1 MRSSDEKGGSDLN
14 DEAMIRDTHARF
26 CQYLDERRFVEWSEL
41 FAPEGTFQGIRTR
54 DEILAAIERG
64 GLARRPELLRKHITA
79 NFIIGLDGDRADV
92 ESDLIL
98 YEREGEGEF
107 LIRTGK
113 YTDRMVREGERWL
126 FENRDLEWT
135 ANALGDEG

>member
-1 MRSSDEKGGSDLN
+1 MRKAGSGVN

-26 CQYLDERRFVEWSEL
+26 CQYLDERRFAEWAAL
-41 FAPEGTFQGIRTR
+41 FAVDGTFQGIRTR
-54 DEILAAIERG
+54 AEILAAIERG
-64 GLARRPELLRKHITA
+64 GLARRPELMRKHITA
-79 NFIIGLDGDRADV
+79 NFIIELDGDHAEV
-92 ESDLIL
+92 ESDLVL

-126 FENRDLEWT
+126 FEDRDLEWT